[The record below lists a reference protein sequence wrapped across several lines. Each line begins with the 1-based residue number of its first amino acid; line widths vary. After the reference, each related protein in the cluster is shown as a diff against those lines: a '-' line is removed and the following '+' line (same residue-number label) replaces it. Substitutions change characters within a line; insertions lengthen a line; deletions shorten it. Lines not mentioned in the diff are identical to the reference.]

1 MRPVREK
8 NPRLAF
14 AMIERR
20 HTNRSLAKAAGVTEQ
35 TISRALNLRQEPN
48 PETKAS
54 IARVLGVSAVKLF
67 GEGGVK

>member
-8 NPRLAF
+8 NPALAF

-20 HTNRSLAKAAGVTEQ
+20 HTNRSLAQAAGITEQ

-48 PETKAS
+48 PETKAA
-54 IARVLGVSAVKLF
+54 IARVLGVPVVKLF
-67 GEGGVK
+67 GKGGVQ